1 MKKINLTK
9 IFDLMLFIA
18 GLVSSIYFLIKNG
31 ITTDV
36 LMLFIFSMIMG
47 NKISIDFI
55 EEKLKN
61 LKRMEECD

>member
-31 ITTDV
+31 ITTEV

-55 EEKLKN
+55 EEKIKEFKEN
-61 LKRMEECD
+61 GGV

>member
-31 ITTDV
+31 ITTEV
-36 LMLFIFSMIMG
+36 LMIFIFSMIIG
-47 NKISIDFI
+47 NKISIDII
-55 EEKLKN
+55 EAKL
-61 LKRMEECD
+61 EEFKENGGW